1 MALSLIQI
9 TIILKKIMANK
20 FDNKINSLYTKDIKK
35 TLHAVL

>member
-20 FDNKINSLYTKDIKK
+20 FDNKINSLYNII
-35 TLHAVL
+35 VLC